1 MLKNCFFALVLLKN
15 LLTMQLVLIYTEN
28 LNISLQIKDNRVTK
42 KSTYMESEV
51 DILLHT
57 HN

>member
-1 MLKNCFFALVLLKN
+1 
-15 LLTMQLVLIYTEN
+15 MQLVLIYTEN
-28 LNISLQIKDNRVTK
+28 LNITLQTKDNRVTK